1 MTTTDRGDL
10 PLPDYDHLP
19 IEVLRQRLRPLD
31 KAQLRQVI
39 EYESAHGDRLLI
51 QQMLQHRLDELL
63 SGTRP
68 SEGPTGGPVPQTT
81 RRCRGRGRAPV
92 RPDGR
97 LAPDQPAVAGRPHE
111 PGPTTLDARRP
122 PNSRRRNVH
131 AETTAD
137 RQGHGCPSHLAL
149 QSPRADAASCR
160 LRDGRCRGV
169 TVHP

>member
-31 KAQLRQVI
+31 EAQLRQVI

-81 RRCRGRGRAPV
+81 DGAAAAPRSDPTV
-92 RPDGR
+92 DSPPINPPSQGDPTNP
-97 LAPDQPAVAGRPHE
+97 AQPR
-111 PGPTTLDARRP
+111 
-122 PNSRRRNVH
+122 
-131 AETTAD
+131 
-137 RQGHGCPSHLAL
+137 
-149 QSPRADAASCR
+149 
-160 LRDGRCRGV
+160 
-169 TVHP
+169 